1 MKHLRIKYA
10 QNNNPANGLMSIF
23 VIGINHKTAPV
34 SLREKVYFAADK
46 LALYLQDII
55 HRGVAHE
62 AVLLSTCNRSE
73 LYCDANEFSKV
84 CDWFAA
90 QTSVTRSELEPVL
103 YVHRD
108 EEAVAHI
115 MKVAS
120 GLDSMV
126 MGEPQILGQ
135 MKEAFSESCSA
146 GAIGALFH
154 RLFQQVFSTAKEI
167 RTTTS
172 VGACPVSVASSAVH
186 FVRQKIV
193 NFSQAQVVLIGAGD
207 TTELMMR
214 YLKPHLSKPLMLVN
228 RTLEKASSLIDE
240 FGGSVYGMERLTCAL
255 ARADVV
261 FSATGSALPIVT
273 KSIVMEAMQARSQ
286 QPLLLVDVAVPRD
299 IEEQVA
305 EVANVNVFCIDDL
318 KQIIEKNRQGR
329 EHAAEKAM
337 EMIAARSKM
346 FMQNLTAHDKVA
358 TTISAYRG
366 QIEDICRMELM
377 KARSLLQQG
386 AAPADVL
393 EMFASAYTKK
403 LLHAPSVRL
412 RQAGAEG
419 RFELLNYARQLF
431 SIPDPET
438 ELS

>member
-1 MKHLRIKYA
+1 
-10 QNNNPANGLMSIF
+10 MSIF
-23 VIGINHKTAPV
+23 VIGINHKTAAV

-46 LALYLQDII
+46 VALYLQDIVR
-55 HRGVAHE
+55 RGVAHE
-62 AVLLSTCNRSE
+62 ALLFSTCNRSE
-73 LYCDANEFSKV
+73 LYCDANDLAAV

-90 QTSVTRSELEPVL
+90 QTTVTRGELDNAL
-103 YVHRD
+103 YIHRD
-108 EEAVAHI
+108 EQAVAHI
-115 MKVAS
+115 MRVAS
-120 GLDSMV
+120 GLDSMIL
-126 MGEPQILGQ
+126 GEPQILGQ
-135 MKEAFSESCSA
+135 LKDAFSESCSA

-193 NFSQAQVVLIGAGD
+193 NFNQAQIVLIGAGD

-214 YLKPHLSKPLMLVN
+214 YLRPHLSKPLMLVN
-228 RTLEKASSLIDE
+228 RTLEKASNLIEE

-261 FSATGSALPIVT
+261 FSATGSATPIVT
-273 KSIVMEAMQARSQ
+273 KAIVEEAMQTRSH

-299 IEEQVA
+299 IEEQVT
-305 EVANVNVFCIDDL
+305 EIDNVNVFCIDDL

-329 EHAAEKAM
+329 EHAADKAH
-337 EMIAARSKM
+337 EMILMRSAT
-346 FMQNLTAHDKVA
+346 FMQQLSSHDKVA
-358 TTISAYRG
+358 NTISAYRE
-366 QIEDICRMELM
+366 QIEDICRLELM
-377 KARSLLQQG
+377 KARNLLQQG
-386 AAPADVL
+386 VAPHDAL

-403 LLHAPSVRL
+403 LLHAPSVQL

-431 SIPDPET
+431 SIPDPEV